1 MPELERLQKAVVDTA
16 ADHAARRATADMLNA
31 AVPYDADYGS
41 DAAYIAD
48 LAAEQAGTAYA
59 AYAKAR
65 DELEDYRNYKK
76 AQLIQQLAEIV
87 IRHDIE
93 NT

>member
-1 MPELERLQKAVVDTA
+1 MTELTKLEQLEKNVVDTA
-16 ADHAARRATADMLNA
+16 ADYAARDATADMLNA

-65 DELEDYRNYKK
+65 DELNEYLK
-76 AQLIQQLAEIV
+76 
-87 IRHDIE
+87 E
-93 NT
+93 NNNA